1 LALCSPLLVET
12 VVWFLERWSK
22 TYLFPSTRDS
32 ETFSH
37 NLLGAYGQNSPR
49 GKAVIG
55 FLVEKL
61 DLVFMGWRA
70 QEDVLKELARLLET
84 LSMHQHIRGEIL
96 RSTQW
101 MGLMQNVVNN
111 LHILP
116 SEVQSSLI
124 EHLCRMASGAEQTS
138 VQTHFITLLTNVAET
153 RLRSLLGPDFTKMA
167 QRGESIAQLIV
178 CFEMFR
184 GVAMASDGSNFEIIF
199 SFSAS
204 YFDSFVKLMDYYHNF
219 PEVVLV
225 IFKFY
230 NSFIE
235 CQLPYL
241 NTKQMDVVF
250 RSILSLFQV
259 YASKNAGKKR
269 AGRHGEE
276 DDLQEDIVFMLKI
289 MTNLI
294 SKDFLDFSDD
304 AGWYSLASFTEEK
317 QNKTKSSFFV
327 SGYSAEVFIR
337 PEPGFT
343 QVSDVV
349 FYGLNIVI
357 PLINAGLLQFPE
369 LCLQYFKLIVFMIE
383 IYSEKL
389 VGLPQPLFQSLMK
402 SLEFGIEGANNAEV
416 AKLTME
422 ALSGLGSYCDTA
434 KTKGD
439 NSPVVQL
446 LSSTLDTFLVLVMRL
461 ILFKDFDSNLMEP
474 ASESLF
480 AMICARFVST
490 LSSNTFLAKD
500 APPN

>member
-1 LALCSPLLVET
+1 MALCSPLLVET

-259 YASKNAGKKR
+259 YASKNAGKNSLTR
-269 AGRHGEE
+269 FG
-276 DDLQEDIVFMLKI
+276 
-289 MTNLI
+289 
-294 SKDFLDFSDD
+294 SFLRLLWTS
-304 AGWYSLASFTEEK
+304 SLATYSNRSRCGGFAVSSLDSQPRQGEK
-317 QNKTKSSFFV
+317 KKRLSLPYLARAQPSTRQCTCGCA
-327 SGYSAEVFIR
+327 SGGTSASVT
-337 PEPGFT
+337 P
-343 QVSDVV
+343 
-349 FYGLNIVI
+349 
-357 PLINAGLLQFPE
+357 
-369 LCLQYFKLIVFMIE
+369 
-383 IYSEKL
+383 
-389 VGLPQPLFQSLMK
+389 
-402 SLEFGIEGANNAEV
+402 
-416 AKLTME
+416 
-422 ALSGLGSYCDTA
+422 SGCSRRC
-434 KTKGD
+434 
-439 NSPVVQL
+439 
-446 LSSTLDTFLVLVMRL
+446 R
-461 ILFKDFDSNLMEP
+461 
-474 ASESLF
+474 
-480 AMICARFVST
+480 
-490 LSSNTFLAKD
+490 
-500 APPN
+500 